1 VIVPKRWRL
10 VPRDESFFELFVRQA
25 ANVEVAAQVLFD
37 LIAEFDGV
45 REKADDLRKLEHDG
59 DDLTHEIM
67 RRLNTVFVTPFDHED
82 IHRLTSTLDDVLD
95 HMEAAADLFV
105 LHKIERPLPEMKAQ
119 SDVLVRA
126 TRTIRE
132 ALEQLPR
139 YKELPP
145 YWIEVDRLENEGDRL
160 YRQAIADLFNGDHR
174 ALDVLKWRDICDE
187 LEAAIDRC
195 EDVSD
200 ALEGIALKH
209 A

>member
-1 VIVPKRWRL
+1 VLVPKRWRL

-25 ANVEVAAQVLFD
+25 GNVEAAAHVLFD
-37 LIAEFDGV
+37 LIAEYDGV
-45 REKADDLRKLEHDG
+45 REKAHDLRKLEHDG
-59 DDLTHEIM
+59 DDITHEIM
-67 RRLNTVFVTPFDHED
+67 RRLNTVFVTPLDHED

-160 YRQAIADLFNGDHR
+160 YRQAIADLFNGGHR

-209 A
+209 T